1 MTAGFLLLVS
11 RLSKGIQR
19 KRRINGKINGGDKLL
34 IDLRN
39 DNTGLVGNYDRL
51 KKKSSQDFENMTRLV
66 RPEVDKK
73 YKL

>member
-39 DNTGLVGNYDRL
+39 DNTGLVGNYDRF
-51 KKKSSQDFENMTRLV
+51 KKKKVKSRFREFDSSSSS
-66 RPEVDKK
+66 
-73 YKL
+73 